1 MLKKPDIDEK
11 VNAWIKEMQKRNEDF
26 AEQGFGYTRK
36 KRDRVANIEPWP
48 RMKLHPKKRQGR
60 GPGGVW

>member
-1 MLKKPDIDEK
+1 MLQRPDTDKELNSW
-11 VNAWIKEMQKRNEDF
+11 VKEMQKRTKEF
-26 AEQGFGYTRK
+26 SEQGYGYTRK

-48 RMKLHPKKRQGR
+48 RMKLHPKKRQGG